1 MTSPTLPR
9 IAIVS
14 PRADG
19 YSETFIAAHIRH
31 LPGVER
37 VLVDGNLPRQVMNG
51 PRLIRSGR
59 SGRAM
64 DMAEAVA
71 RGTTVEGL
79 IARRVAQVLRRD
91 RIDVVLAEYGDT
103 GEAMVASCRRAG
115 CALVVHFHGFDAHR
129 GDVIAAQGN
138 YRRIFE
144 HASALVVVS
153 RAMEEQLL
161 RLGAPREK
169 VVYNCYGVDVER
181 FSAGAPAL
189 APPHFLAVGRF
200 VNKKAPHI
208 TLEAFRQVLAQRPEA
223 HLTMA
228 GTGPLWESCASLVKA
243 LGIGGQVHLAGVLK
257 PEAIADLLR
266 GSRAFV
272 QHSVVAHNG
281 DSEGTPLAVL
291 EAMATGVPVVATSHA
306 GIADVV
312 VHERF
317 GFLCAEHDVASMA
330 AHMISLID
338 DAERAGAMGRAA
350 RAHMEAEHRLDMS
363 IAALHEVLVRASA
376 KH

>member
-1 MTSPTLPR
+1 M
-9 IAIVS
+9 
-14 PRADG
+14 
-19 YSETFIAAHIRH
+19 
-31 LPGVER
+31 
-37 VLVDGNLPRQVMNG
+37 
-51 PRLIRSGR
+51 
-59 SGRAM
+59 
-64 DMAEAVA
+64 
-71 RGTTVEGL
+71 
-79 IARRVAQVLRRD
+79 
-91 RIDVVLAEYGDT
+91 
-103 GEAMVASCRRAG
+103 
-115 CALVVHFHGFDAHR
+115 
-129 GDVIAAQGN
+129 
-138 YRRIFE
+138 
-144 HASALVVVS
+144 
-153 RAMEEQLL
+153 
-161 RLGAPREK
+161 
-169 VVYNCYGVDVER
+169 
-181 FSAGAPAL
+181 
-189 APPHFLAVGRF
+189 
-200 VNKKAPHI
+200 NKKAPHI

-363 IAALHEVLVRASA
+363 IAALHEALVRASA

>member
-1 MTSPTLPR
+1 
-9 IAIVS
+9 V
-14 PRADG
+14 
-19 YSETFIAAHIRH
+19 
-31 LPGVER
+31 VR
-37 VLVDGNLPRQVMNG
+37 VLVDGNLPRQVWQG
-51 PRLIRSGR
+51 ERLLRNGR

-71 RGTTVEGL
+71 RGTTLEGL
-79 IARRVAQVLRRD
+79 VRHRVARVLRRD

-103 GEAMVASCRRAG
+103 GEAMVEPCRRAG

-181 FSAGAPAL
+181 FSAGAPAT

-208 TLEAFRQVLAQRPEA
+208 TLEAFRQVLAQRPQA
-223 HLTMA
+223 RLTMA
-228 GTGPLWESCASLVKA
+228 GVGPLWESCSSLVKA
-243 LGIGGQVHLAGVLK
+243 LKLEEQVRLSGVLK
-257 PEAIADLLR
+257 PEAIAALLR
-266 GSRAFV
+266 TSRAFV

-291 EAMATGVPVVATSHA
+291 EAMATGVPVVATLHA

-312 VHERF
+312 VN
-317 GFLCAEHDVASMA
+317 GQYGLLCAEHDVAGMA
-330 AHMISLID
+330 AHMVALID
-338 DAERAGAMGRAA
+338 DPERAGAMGRSA
-350 RAHMEAEHRLDMS
+350 RVHMEEHHRMEMS
-363 IAALHEVLVRASA
+363 IATLHTILVRAA
-376 KH
+376 GKQ